1 MIKKFI
7 DRYNENKNKLEE
19 RYRKER
25 PGSYENIVKWTIETI
40 TNEDDYSGAPD
51 PERIH
56 SIDDGDY
63 QGTLVF
69 VIAEKGYQPHEYWYV
84 RVWYGSCSGCD
95 TLQALEGWEDEITDE
110 EVKGYMTL
118 SLHVLQGLKAM
129 SDEVV

>member
-1 MIKKFI
+1 
-7 DRYNENKNKLEE
+7 D
-19 RYRKER
+19 
-25 PGSYENIVKWTIETI
+25 
-40 TNEDDYSGAPD
+40 EDDYSGTPD

-63 QGTLVF
+63 EGTLVF

-95 TLQALEGWEDEITDE
+95 TLQRLEGRGDEIPVE

-118 SLHVLQGLKAM
+118 SLHVIQQLKAM
-129 SDEVV
+129 GGEGV